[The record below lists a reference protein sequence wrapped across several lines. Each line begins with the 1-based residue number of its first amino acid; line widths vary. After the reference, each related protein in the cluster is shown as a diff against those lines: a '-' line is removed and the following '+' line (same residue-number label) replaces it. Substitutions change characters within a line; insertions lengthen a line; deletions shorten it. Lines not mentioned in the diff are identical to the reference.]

1 MASFL
6 RRHAAALISLS
17 AVLAYCA
24 FIEWMWGW
32 GRILAA
38 WGAIG
43 AGPVALAL
51 GLMIV
56 THLVRCLRV
65 FDYFRQDLSGAFLRL
80 FRVTQVHNLANILL
94 PFRAGEASFFVLMR
108 SEFSMP
114 MARSAASLLW
124 MRVLDLHALLA
135 VGLIGLVAA
144 APFPLLAWAAW
155 VAYCL
160 LPIAGFAFQRP
171 LFSVVSRRFPGKVAR
186 LAESVLSGL
195 PQSWAPFFRAWAMT
209 VVNWSV
215 KVATIAWILTLLGA
229 PGLAAALGGALG
241 GELSSVLPA
250 HAPGGVGTY
259 PAGIVAGALAF
270 GAPAGEPALSAL
282 SQAAVNAHLMVL
294 VSAAAGTLLS
304 LLLAPRAAP
313 ARPTAS

>member
-1 MASFL
+1 MADFL
-6 RRHAAALISLS
+6 RRHAAALISLV
-17 AVLAYCA
+17 AVVAYCG

-32 GRILAA
+32 GRILSA
-38 WGAIG
+38 WSAIG
-43 AGPVALAL
+43 PGPVALAL

-65 FDYFRQDLSGAFLRL
+65 YDYFRADLSGAFLRL

-108 SEFSMP
+108 SEFAMP
-114 MARSAASLLW
+114 MTRSAASLLW

-135 VGLIGLVAA
+135 VGLIGLVVKAPLVWPAALAWCAYCA
-144 APFPLLAWAAW
+144 APIL
-155 VAYCL
+155 
-160 LPIAGFAFQRP
+160 GFAFQKP
-171 LFSVVSRRFPGKVAR
+171 LFAFVIRRFPRKVAR
-186 LAESVLSGL
+186 LAEGVLSGL
-195 PQSWAPFFRAWAMT
+195 PSSWGPFFRAWAMT
-209 VVNWSV
+209 VLNWTV
-215 KVATIAWILTLLGA
+215 KVVTIAWILHLLGVPGFSA
-229 PGLAAALGGALG
+229 PLGGALG

-270 GAPAGEPALSAL
+270 GAGDGADVLTAL
-282 SQAAVNAHLMVL
+282 SQAAVNVHLMVL

-304 LLLAPRAAP
+304 LVLAPRAAQG
-313 ARPTAS
+313 ARPAA